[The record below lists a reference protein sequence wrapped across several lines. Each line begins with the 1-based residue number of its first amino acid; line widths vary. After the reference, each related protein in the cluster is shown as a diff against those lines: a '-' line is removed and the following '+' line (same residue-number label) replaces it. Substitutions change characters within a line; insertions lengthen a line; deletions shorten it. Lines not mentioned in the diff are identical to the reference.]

1 MWMMNTPFKRKRRS
15 HYAFGC
21 TSLNPGW
28 RRDDLRNTCLM
39 SKSSLFNCE
48 WSLQKS
54 FFITSKVFVFKLTI
68 KMRDNIQKKKKF
80 SWAFLIL
87 KDPVSDTN
95 LRNPGPDVLIVLL
108 CHSKKHLTYVFFSQ
122 NAIASENICNSLKKT
137 HFKKTFCFNLSI
149 DIRYS
154 HGFCDVWYISFTEET
169 LFIPMSWVVSMWI
182 ENVSTLWISLNSSF
196 KIVKTI

>member
-1 MWMMNTPFKRKRRS
+1 MMNTPFKRKRRS

-54 FFITSKVFVFKLTI
+54 FFITGKVFVFKLTI
-68 KMRDNIQKKKKF
+68 KMRDNIQKKKKKF

-95 LRNPGPDVLIVLL
+95 LRNPGPDFLIVLL
-108 CHSKKHLTYVFFSQ
+108 CHSKKHLTYVFFPEMLLHLRTS
-122 NAIASENICNSLKKT
+122 ATVWKKHILKK
-137 HFKKTFCFNLSI
+137 HFALIFL
-149 DIRYS
+149 
-154 HGFCDVWYISFTEET
+154 
-169 LFIPMSWVVSMWI
+169 
-182 ENVSTLWISLNSSF
+182 
-196 KIVKTI
+196 